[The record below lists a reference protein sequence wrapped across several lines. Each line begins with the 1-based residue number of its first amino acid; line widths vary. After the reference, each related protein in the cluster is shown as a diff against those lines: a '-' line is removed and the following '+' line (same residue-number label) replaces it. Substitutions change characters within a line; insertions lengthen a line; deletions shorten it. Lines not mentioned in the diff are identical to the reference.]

1 LHKQEEKI
9 RAEMMKDSLNT
20 IKQDLQMM
28 TRKQEML
35 NQKKCPPPPEV
46 ACVSSTFFVIISLIQ
61 VGYKGVPSF
70 DHSNKLTEIN
80 CVMTKIKGALIGF
93 IVHYKMSQEAAAKKF
108 F

>member
-1 LHKQEEKI
+1 MEQLHKQEEKI

-61 VGYKGVPSF
+61 VGYKISY
-70 DHSNKLTEIN
+70 
-80 CVMTKIKGALIGF
+80 VMTKIKGALIGF

>member
-1 LHKQEEKI
+1 
-9 RAEMMKDSLNT
+9 MMKDSLNT

-61 VGYKGVPSF
+61 V
-70 DHSNKLTEIN
+70 EI
-80 CVMTKIKGALIGF
+80 TKIN
-93 IVHYKMSQEAAAKKF
+93 
-108 F
+108 